1 MNLKRYRH
9 IVIEGAIGTGKTS
22 LARNIADR
30 LNCSVLL
37 EQPQNNPFLQNFYS
51 DIPRYALSAQLYFLF
66 QRVEQLDTIR
76 SQQETGQAI
85 VSDFLFDKD
94 QIFAEVTLSEIER
107 ELYQKI
113 RQRLNPDPPLPDL
126 VIYLQATPEI
136 LLKRIKQRGIPMEKG
151 LSEDYLWRLSERY
164 LRFFHAYDQAPVMI
178 INSEHLNFAHHEA
191 DLDLLLARIEQMRS
205 AREYFNINS

>member
-1 MNLKRYRH
+1 MNIKRYGY

-22 LARNIADR
+22 LARNIANR
-30 LNCSVLL
+30 LSSNTLL
-37 EQPQNNPFLQNFYS
+37 EQPQTNPFLQNFYS

-66 QRVEQLDTIR
+66 QRIEQLETIEL
-76 SQQETGQAI
+76 QQETGQAI

-94 QIFAEVTLSEIER
+94 RIFAEVTLSEAER

-113 RQRLNPDPPLPDL
+113 RQRIKLTQPIPDL
-126 VIYLQATPEI
+126 LIYLQATPET

-151 LSEDYLWRLSERY
+151 LSEDYLWRLTEHY

-178 INSEHLNFAHHEA
+178 INSEHLDFAHREA

-205 AREYFNINS
+205 AREYFNIDG